1 MDWMT
6 IIVNLL
12 PLVPAPGAGQAT
24 VLAQIAFELIQRI
37 KSQSNMTTEQI
48 LIRAGLTLEE
58 NKLMLLEDM
67 ERLGMTNAGG
77 GAGGSGS
84 SKGGS
89 SKGGSKGGQ
98 K

>member
-48 LIRAGLTLEE
+48 LERAGLTLEA

-67 ERLGMTNAGG
+67 ERLGMTGSGGKGG
-77 GAGGSGS
+77 GG
-84 SKGGS
+84 KGG
-89 SKGGSKGGQ
+89 GGGQ
-98 K
+98 

>member
-12 PLVPAPGAGQAT
+12 PLVPAPGATQAT
-24 VLAQIAFELIQRI
+24 VLAQIAFDLIQRI

-48 LIRAGLTLEE
+48 LDRAGLTLEK

-67 ERLGMTNAGG
+67 ERLGMTGPG
-77 GAGGSGS
+77 GGSGS
-84 SKGGS
+84 GGTGP
-89 SKGGSKGGQ
+89 GGGGNS
-98 K
+98 

>member
-24 VLAQIAFELIQRI
+24 VLAQIALELIQRI

-48 LIRAGLTLEE
+48 LERAGLTLEK

-67 ERLGMTNAGG
+67 ERLGMSGLGG
-77 GAGGSGS
+77 GPGSG
-84 SKGGS
+84 GGNS
-89 SKGGSKGGQ
+89 
-98 K
+98 